1 MDCYPTLGLP
11 GSKPSKTMVGK
22 PGLHENSNSQN
33 SLMTKN
39 IGCSSPENRPNDP
52 VGTNPQPGSLHKKSA
67 EKHSQENGEIP
78 SKTTNR
84 KFEEQKPFD
93 NSEPSYHLQKDRNQ
107 NLGNM
112 ERSELSEDEKQ
123 LVAYFE
129 ELSRE
134 EKVKKKNAISRADV
148 FKIIKK
154 SIHEKSKGSEKKK
167 LEGYDRRHRDV
178 LKFVFKDIIRHV
190 QEQLFPFDTNYKDKI
205 QDTEFKKGLWQ
216 LYKTFEKFKDSFET
230 LRSFNNEGI
239 PEIRQFIMF
248 VIAPYGE
255 QYKIGHE
262 LRSLSF
268 QDQNGEL
275 LEMEELYFNINGVD
289 LTEKRS
295 MILSKNCFM
304 KQFCKGIIQELDSE
318 EYVVQQ
324 LREIIKSLEDN
335 NNQ

>member
-52 VGTNPQPGSLHKKSA
+52 VGTNPQPGSLHNMSA
-67 EKHSQENGEIP
+67 EQHSQENGEIP

-205 QDTEFKKGLWQ
+205 KDTEFKKGLWT

-275 LEMEELYFNINGVD
+275 LEMEELYFNIDGVD
-289 LTEKRS
+289 
-295 MILSKNCFM
+295 
-304 KQFCKGIIQELDSE
+304 
-318 EYVVQQ
+318 
-324 LREIIKSLEDN
+324 
-335 NNQ
+335 